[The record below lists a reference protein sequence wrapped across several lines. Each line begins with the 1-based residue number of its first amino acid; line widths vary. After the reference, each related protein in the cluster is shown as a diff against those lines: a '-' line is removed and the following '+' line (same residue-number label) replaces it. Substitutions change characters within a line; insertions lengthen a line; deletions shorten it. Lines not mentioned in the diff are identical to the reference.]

1 MYYIYRNGK
10 LVGGSSNS
18 IDYVIEFT
26 KLKVDK
32 AIGGTEKDSSR
43 LKQLYKDSSRL
54 NQLYQDKLVL
64 NSPNVWLHKLKPI
77 LERLGYELTIEVDD
91 STI

>member
-1 MYYIYRNGK
+1 MYYIYKDER
-10 LVGGSSNS
+10 LIGSSSS

-26 KLKVDK
+26 KLMIDK
-32 AIGGTEKDSSR
+32 AIDTEKDISR
-43 LKQLYKDSSRL
+43 LKQLYE
-54 NQLYQDKLVL
+54 YKLVL

>member
-1 MYYIYRNGK
+1 MYYIYKERR
-10 LVGGSSNS
+10 LIGSSND
-18 IDYVIEFT
+18 IEYVVEFT
-26 KLKVDK
+26 KLMIDK
-32 AIGGTEKDSSR
+32 AIGSTEKDSR
-43 LKQLYKDSSRL
+43 KLKQLYE
-54 NQLYQDKLVL
+54 DKLTV

>member
-1 MYYIYRNGK
+1 MYSIYKDGR
-10 LVGGSSNS
+10 LIGSSSS

-26 KLKVDK
+26 KLMIDK
-32 AIGGTEKDSSR
+32 EISTEKDSR
-43 LKQLYKDSSRL
+43 KLKQLYE
-54 NQLYQDKLVL
+54 DKLTV

>member
-1 MYYIYRNGK
+1 MYYIYKDGDK
-10 LVGGSSNS
+10 LIGSSSS

-26 KLKVDK
+26 KLMIDK
-32 AIGGTEKDSSR
+32 AIGTEKDSR
-43 LKQLYKDSSRL
+43 KLKQLYE
-54 NQLYQDKLVL
+54 DKLVL